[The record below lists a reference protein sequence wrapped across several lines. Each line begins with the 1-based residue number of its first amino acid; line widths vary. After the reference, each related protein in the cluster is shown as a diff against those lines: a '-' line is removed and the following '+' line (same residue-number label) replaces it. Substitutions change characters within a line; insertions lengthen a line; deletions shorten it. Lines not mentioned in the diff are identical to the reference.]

1 MARPPPQDFVVGGG
15 DAGIVQDIS
24 IDARSDAL
32 GGNASGTVSF
42 RLVSPPGDLLA
53 SGPVACLAVDGTHAV
68 ISFNETVIGFGTL
81 TMEVIDNGPVGSP
94 PDRFGVDPLVLN
106 ELVC

>member
-42 RLVSPPGDLLA
+42 RLVSPLVTYL
-53 SGPVACLAVDGTHAV
+53 PVAPWHVSPSTERTPSSA
-68 ISFNETVIGFGTL
+68 L
-81 TMEVIDNGPVGSP
+81 TKPSSDLEP
-94 PDRFGVDPLVLN
+94 
-106 ELVC
+106 